1 MSLFSSDLTVFLS
14 TIVCKQNAVASALAS
29 SVLLAIPVPMEYHA
43 RLDNACRVA

>member
-14 TIVCKQNAVASALAS
+14 IIVRKQNAVASALAS

-43 RLDNACRVA
+43 RLDNTCRVA